1 MAGELPLG
9 ARPAQSGALSSD
21 ARALL
26 LYEANKA
33 DTLIA
38 YVLLFTLGLLG
49 AHNFY
54 LQRNGIAIA
63 QLILT
68 LTVVG
73 LIVSGIWVV
82 VDAFLVPGITRRHNN
97 ALAVQLGA

>member
-9 ARPAQSGALSSD
+9 ARPPPGTLSGD
-21 ARALL
+21 ARAVL

-33 DTLIA
+33 DPLIA

>member
-9 ARPAQSGALSSD
+9 ARPPQVGGLSSD

-26 LYEANKA
+26 LYDANK
-33 DTLIA
+33 TQPVIA
-38 YVLLFTLGLLG
+38 YVLLYTLGLLG

-54 LQRNGIAIA
+54 LGRNGIAIA

-68 LTVVG
+68 LTVIG
-73 LIVSGIWVV
+73 LIVSGIWVI
-82 VDAFLVPGITRRHNN
+82 VDAFLLPGLIRTQNN
-97 ALAVQLGA
+97 ALAQQLGA